1 MCDFPKNEDNTV
13 KRNPDRGHYDKPT
26 IYNILDEAM
35 ICHIGLIHREKP
47 VVIPTIFARKN
58 DHLYIHGATT
68 SRLLLELQKGL
79 PISLCVT
86 HLDGLVLARSAF
98 DHSMNYR
105 SVVINGKA
113 FLVEDENEKK
123 DALHCIS
130 ERLIKGR
137 WDEVRP
143 PSEKEMKATTVLR
156 IEIET
161 ASAKIRSGPPS
172 DNPEDYQLDIWAGVL
187 PSSLHWGTPEAD
199 PKLKKGINQPG
210 SVTAFYKK

>member
-26 IYNILDEAM
+26 IYSILDEAM
-35 ICHIGLIHREKP
+35 ICHIGFIHQEKP

-68 SRLLLELQKGL
+68 SRLLLELQKGV

-105 SVVINGKA
+105 SVVVYGKA
-113 FLVEDENEKK
+113 FLVEDENEKI

-130 ERLIKGR
+130 EHLIKGR

-172 DNPEDYQLDIWAGVL
+172 DNPEDYKLDVWAGIL
-187 PSSLHWGTPEAD
+187 PASLNWGTPEAD
-199 PKLKKGINQPG
+199 PKLKKGIEQPE
-210 SVTAFYKK
+210 SVNAFYQK